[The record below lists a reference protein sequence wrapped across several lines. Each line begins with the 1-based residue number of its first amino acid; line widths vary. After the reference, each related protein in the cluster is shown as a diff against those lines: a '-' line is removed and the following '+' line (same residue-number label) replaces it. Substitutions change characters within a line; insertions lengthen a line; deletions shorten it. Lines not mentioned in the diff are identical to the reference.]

1 MPTGVSYQCLTSV
14 TAGDKSLLKGMLAL
28 VFASALTV
36 QADERDEGMFTQ
48 WAARHDA
55 AGFTQMLA
63 DNQIDGIV
71 PLYQLLR
78 TASDWQACAAEPFSV
93 PPPSLWPSVKSTLQ
107 LLKALSSEQILS
119 EFEVVSAYRDPEL
132 NACAGGA
139 PKSAHTRAF
148 AVDLLIAAPD
158 DAAARLCAFWKLQGA
173 RWNMGL
179 SQYATG
185 RIHIDTAGYRTWG
198 DDFTNKTSFCR

>member
-1 MPTGVSYQCLTSV
+1 MVALLVSI
-14 TAGDKSLLKGMLAL
+14 ALA
-28 VFASALTV
+28 V

-48 WAARHDA
+48 WASQHDLA
-55 AGFTQMLA
+55 SFTRMLA
-63 DNQIDGIV
+63 ENHIDTVV

-78 TASDWQACAAEPFSV
+78 TASDWEACAAEPFSL
-93 PPPSLWPSVKSTLQ
+93 PPQSLWQSVISTLR
-107 LLKALSSEQILS
+107 LLQTLKVEQALS
-119 EFEVVSAYRDPEL
+119 EFEVVSAYRDPAL

-139 PKSAHTRAF
+139 PQSAHVRAF
-148 AVDLLIAAPD
+148 AVDLFIAMPE
-158 DAAARLCAFWKLQGA
+158 DAATRLCAFWKLQGEQ
-173 RWNMGL
+173 WKMGL